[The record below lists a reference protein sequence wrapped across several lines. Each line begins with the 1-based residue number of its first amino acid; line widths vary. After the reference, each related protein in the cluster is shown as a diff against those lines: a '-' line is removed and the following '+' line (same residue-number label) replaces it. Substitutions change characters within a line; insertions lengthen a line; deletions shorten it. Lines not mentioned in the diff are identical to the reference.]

1 MTQRRATDVL
11 LDHLDLEGAR
21 VIDVGSGEGA
31 LVRWLRGQ
39 GADAVGVE
47 CGEVMRARALAAD
60 PDHPE
65 AHVDGVGQDLPFED
79 ETADVV
85 VFSYSLHHVPG
96 DEMRTAL
103 AEAHRVLKPG
113 GRLFVLE
120 PVASGPNFEVNRL
133 VDDETEVRALAQ
145 AALDDAP
152 AIGFEVLVSD
162 GFDSRTVYPDFA
174 AWEHR
179 MVGIDPSRADA
190 VADHRDEL
198 ERRFA
203 HFGTAVDDGMAF
215 TQPNIF
221 RVLRRPT

>member
-1 MTQRRATDVL
+1 MTQRRATDVM
-11 LDHLDLEGAR
+11 LDHLDLEGSR
-21 VIDVGSGEGA
+21 VIDVGSGEGG

-47 CGEVMRARALAAD
+47 CGEVMRERAVAAD

-65 AHVDGVGQDLPFED
+65 AHVDGVGQDLPFD
-79 ETADVV
+79 DGTADVV

-96 DEMRTAL
+96 DAMRTAL
-103 AEAHRVLKPG
+103 EEAHRVLKPG

-120 PVASGPNFEVNRL
+120 PVAGGPNFEVNKL
-133 VDDETEVRALAQ
+133 IDDETEVRALAQ

-152 AIGFEVLVSD
+152 GIGFELLASD
-162 GFDSRTVYPDFA
+162 GFDASTVYADFA

-179 MVGIDPSRADA
+179 MVGVDPSRADA
-190 VADHRDEL
+190 IDDHRDEL

-203 HFGTAVDDGMAF
+203 HFGTRVDDGIAF
-215 TQPNIF
+215 IQPNVF
-221 RVLRRPT
+221 RVLQRPA